1 MKGLSKMLRNIC
13 IGLYVIYMY
22 VYIAFL
28 HSDEKSK
35 VYKVIKKIIPIFGIA
50 LLIFIMYVVIMQTDV
65 KAKESKDNSTISN
78 YTTEQ
83 TFYYKQTA
91 TAINERMFQTEDGN
105 IWIMKNVQLEKNEKY
120 EITFDNHD
128 TEIITDDEIVD
139 FVKLNE
145 KG

>member
-50 LLIFIMYVVIMQTDV
+50 LLIFIVSVVIMQTDV

-91 TAINERMFQTEDGN
+91 TAINERMFQTENGN
-105 IWIMKNVQLEKNEKY
+105 IWIMKDVQLEKNEKY

-139 FVKLNE
+139 FIKLNE

>member
-1 MKGLSKMLRNIC
+1 MLTVLIIVFWFILVILATVFCLMFAMEATGSKKFSI
-13 IGLYVIYMY
+13 ITTI
-22 VYIAFL
+22 IAN
-28 HSDEKSK
+28 
-35 VYKVIKKIIPIFGIA
+35 VVFGIISIVGIC
-50 LLIFIMYVVIMQTDV
+50 LVLNNQ
-65 KAKESKDNSTISN
+65 KDNKTNSSN
-78 YTTEQ
+78 YATEQ

-105 IWIMKNVQLEKNEKY
+105 TWIMKNVQLEKGEKY

-139 FVKLNE
+139 FIKLNE

>member
-1 MKGLSKMLRNIC
+1 MISCSLIL
-13 IGLYVIYMY
+13 
-22 VYIAFL
+22 VYSIVCL
-28 HSDEKSK
+28 I
-35 VYKVIKKIIPIFGIA
+35 VYCDDI
-50 LLIFIMYVVIMQTDV
+50 TT
-65 KAKESKDNSTISN
+65 KDNNSTTTLSN

>member
-1 MKGLSKMLRNIC
+1 MLTVLIIVFWFILVILSIVFCAIFAMEAT
-13 IGLYVIYMY
+13 G
-22 VYIAFL
+22 
-28 HSDEKSK
+28 SK
-35 VYKVIKKIIPIFGIA
+35 KFSIITTISISVVFGIISIVSIC
-50 LLIFIMYVVIMQTDV
+50 LLSNNQ
-65 KAKESKDNSTISN
+65 KDNETNSSN
-78 YTTEQ
+78 YATEQ

>member
-1 MKGLSKMLRNIC
+1 MLRNIC

-35 VYKVIKKIIPIFGIA
+35 VYKITKKIIPIFGIA
-50 LLIFIMYVVIMQTDV
+50 LLIFIMSVVIMQTDV

-78 YTTEQ
+78 YATEH

-139 FVKLNE
+139 FIKLNE

>member
-1 MKGLSKMLRNIC
+1 MKIICCVLCLVWIIFCFIYVCTNNKKIRN
-13 IGLYVIYMY
+13 
-22 VYIAFL
+22 
-28 HSDEKSK
+28 
-35 VYKVIKKIIPIFGIA
+35 KVINFLSIYGFVVI
-50 LLIFIMYVVIMQTDV
+50 LFIMSTIAVLLVDSE
-65 KAKESKDNSTISN
+65 KEKENNSTSSN
-78 YTTEQ
+78 CATEQ

-91 TAINERMFQTEDGN
+91 IAINERMFQTEDGN

-139 FVKLNE
+139 FIKLNE

>member
-1 MKGLSKMLRNIC
+1 MLTVFIIVFWFILVILAIVFCAIFAMKATGSKMFSIITTIIVSVVFC
-13 IGLYVIYMY
+13 AISVSIYL
-22 VYIAFL
+22 FFNN
-28 HSDEKSK
+28 H
-35 VYKVIKKIIPIFGIA
+35 
-50 LLIFIMYVVIMQTDV
+50 
-65 KAKESKDNSTISN
+65 KDNETNSSN
-78 YTTEQ
+78 YATKQ

-105 IWIMKNVQLEKNEKY
+105 IWIMKNVQLEKNVKY

-139 FVKLNE
+139 FIKLNE

>member
-1 MKGLSKMLRNIC
+1 MLRNIC

-35 VYKVIKKIIPIFGIA
+35 VYKITKKIIPIFGIA
-50 LLIFIMYVVIMQTDV
+50 LLIFIMSVVIMQTDV
-65 KAKESKDNSTISN
+65 KAKESKDNSTSSN
-78 YTTEQ
+78 YATEQ

-105 IWIMKNVQLEKNEKY
+105 IWIMKNVQLEKGEKY

>member
-1 MKGLSKMLRNIC
+1 MITEFFIYSYSRFTFWTFFCIVSIVSICLLSNK
-13 IGLYVIYMY
+13 
-22 VYIAFL
+22 
-28 HSDEKSK
+28 
-35 VYKVIKKIIPIFGIA
+35 
-50 LLIFIMYVVIMQTDV
+50 Q
-65 KAKESKDNSTISN
+65 KDNETNSSN
-78 YTTEQ
+78 YATEQ

-139 FVKLNE
+139 FIKLNE

>member
-1 MKGLSKMLRNIC
+1 MLRNIC

-28 HSDEKSK
+28 HSNEKSK
-35 VYKVIKKIIPIFGIA
+35 VYKITKKIIPIFGIA
-50 LLIFIMYVVIMQTDV
+50 LLIFIMSVVIMQTDV
-65 KAKESKDNSTISN
+65 KAKESKDNSTSSN
-78 YTTEQ
+78 YATEQ

-91 TAINERMFQTEDGN
+91 TAINEQMFQTEDGN

-120 EITFDNHD
+120 EITFDNHN

-139 FVKLNE
+139 FIKLNE

>member
-1 MKGLSKMLRNIC
+1 MLTVLIIVFWFALVIFAIVFCAIFAMEATGSKKFSIITTISVSVFFCIVSIVSICLLSNK
-13 IGLYVIYMY
+13 
-22 VYIAFL
+22 
-28 HSDEKSK
+28 
-35 VYKVIKKIIPIFGIA
+35 
-50 LLIFIMYVVIMQTDV
+50 Q
-65 KAKESKDNSTISN
+65 KDNETNSSN
-78 YTTEQ
+78 YATEQ

-139 FVKLNE
+139 FLKLNE

>member
-1 MKGLSKMLRNIC
+1 MIIGIMFVILIILTIVNVLCYFKNAHKETMPTYAAIISLINI
-13 IGLYVIYMY
+13 IYAIIIAIIVIIYG
-22 VYIAFL
+22 VT
-28 HSDEKSK
+28 S
-35 VYKVIKKIIPIFGIA
+35 P
-50 LLIFIMYVVIMQTDV
+50 T
-65 KAKESKDNSTISN
+65 KEESNSSSSG
-78 YTTEQ
+78 YSTEQ

-139 FVKLNE
+139 FIKLNE
-145 KG
+145 KVE

>member
-35 VYKVIKKIIPIFGIA
+35 VYKIIKKIIPIFGIA

-78 YTTEQ
+78 YATEY

-91 TAINERMFQTEDGN
+91 TAINE
-105 IWIMKNVQLEKNEKY
+105 
-120 EITFDNHD
+120 
-128 TEIITDDEIVD
+128 
-139 FVKLNE
+139 
-145 KG
+145 

>member
-1 MKGLSKMLRNIC
+1 MLTVLIIVFWFILVILATVFCLMFAMEATGDKKFSIIITIIADVVFSIISIVGIC
-13 IGLYVIYMY
+13 LV
-22 VYIAFL
+22 L
-28 HSDEKSK
+28 NNQKNNE
-35 VYKVIKKIIPIFGIA
+35 
-50 LLIFIMYVVIMQTDV
+50 T
-65 KAKESKDNSTISN
+65 NSSN

-91 TAINERMFQTEDGN
+91 TAINEQMFQTEDGN

-139 FVKLNE
+139 FIKLNE

>member
-1 MKGLSKMLRNIC
+1 MLMLLFI
-13 IGLYVIYMY
+13 VI
-22 VYIAFL
+22 L
-28 HSDEKSK
+28 
-35 VYKVIKKIIPIFGIA
+35 IIPFIIFVVFNIQKDRKKMKICA
-50 LLIFIMYVVIMQTDV
+50 FAYMISCSLILVYSIVCLIVYRDDIIT
-65 KAKESKDNSTISN
+65 KDNNSTTSSN

-105 IWIMKNVQLEKNEKY
+105 IWIMNNVQLEKNEKY

-139 FVKLNE
+139 FIKLNE

>member
-1 MKGLSKMLRNIC
+1 MLRNIC

-35 VYKVIKKIIPIFGIA
+35 VYKITKKIIPIFGIA
-50 LLIFIMYVVIMQTDV
+50 LLIFIMSVVIMQTDV
-65 KAKESKDNSTISN
+65 KAKESKDNSTSSN
-78 YTTEQ
+78 YATEQ

-105 IWIMKNVQLEKNEKY
+105 IWIMKDVQLEKNEKY
-120 EITFDNHD
+120 KITFDNHD

-139 FVKLNE
+139 FIKLNE

>member
-1 MKGLSKMLRNIC
+1 MLTVLIIVFWFILVILATVFCAMFAMEATGDKKFSIIITIIANVIFCIISIVGIC
-13 IGLYVIYMY
+13 
-22 VYIAFL
+22 
-28 HSDEKSK
+28 
-35 VYKVIKKIIPIFGIA
+35 
-50 LLIFIMYVVIMQTDV
+50 LLFNNQ
-65 KAKESKDNSTISN
+65 KDNETNSSN
-78 YTTEQ
+78 YATEH

-139 FVKLNE
+139 FIKLNE

>member
-1 MKGLSKMLRNIC
+1 MKIC
-13 IGLYVIYMY
+13 AFAYMISCSLIL
-22 VYIAFL
+22 VYSIVCL
-28 HSDEKSK
+28 
-35 VYKVIKKIIPIFGIA
+35 
-50 LLIFIMYVVIMQTDV
+50 VVHRDDITT
-65 KAKESKDNSTISN
+65 KDNNSTISSN
-78 YTTEQ
+78 YATEH

-105 IWIMKNVQLEKNEKY
+105 IWIMNNVQLEKNEKY

-139 FVKLNE
+139 FIKLNE

>member
-1 MKGLSKMLRNIC
+1 MLRNIC

-35 VYKVIKKIIPIFGIA
+35 VYKITKKIIPIFGIA
-50 LLIFIMYVVIMQTDV
+50 LLIFIMSVVIMQTDV
-65 KAKESKDNSTISN
+65 KAKESKDNSTSSN
-78 YTTEQ
+78 YATEQ

-105 IWIMKNVQLEKNEKY
+105 IWIMKDVQLEKNEKY
-120 EITFDNHD
+120 KITFDNHD

>member
-35 VYKVIKKIIPIFGIA
+35 VYKIIKKIIPIFGIA
-50 LLIFIMYVVIMQTDV
+50 LLIFIVSVVIMQTDV

-105 IWIMKNVQLEKNEKY
+105 IWIMKDVQLEKNEKY